1 MVSCG
6 EENGVLML
14 YSRSDSDLENGHVEE
29 PRYPLASVMIM
40 CSVLRQSV
48 EAYPAPG
55 KDSAVV
61 HRFGHGGGGG
71 GRRGGFA
78 ARREKCSV
86 SLQDFQLRER
96 TASLLGGDVGGGDVG
111 GGGVGGGAEAGL
123 GGSRK
128 SNEPVH
134 TSGESVRAQPG
145 FACARPFC
153 PMGPHPQDGRPQL
166 SDSQTVQ
173 LVYGLGKGHAR
184 AAAQVSVCAKR
195 LYRAGR
201 RETGLGLG
209 LPSAKSVEA

>member
-1 MVSCG
+1 MS
-6 EENGVLML
+6 
-14 YSRSDSDLENGHVEE
+14 
-29 PRYPLASVMIM
+29 
-40 CSVLRQSV
+40 
-48 EAYPAPG
+48 
-55 KDSAVV
+55 
-61 HRFGHGGGGG
+61 
-71 GRRGGFA
+71 GRRYRRRCRRSGPSSTRRRMREERSQRLWRRHLLRLRIYYGGFGA
-78 ARREKCSV
+78 APTTWLNV
-86 SLQDFQLRER
+86 SRVGRVKRPRLIHVHLRKFEQR
-96 TASLLGGDVGGGDVG
+96 PSAQADGTRSL
-111 GGGVGGGAEAGL
+111 AEAGL

-173 LVYGLGKGHAR
+173 LVYGLGKGYAR

-201 RETGLGLG
+201 REAGLGLG